1 MSESVNDVCDYVI
14 DKVTDSGES
23 LSNLKLQK
31 LVYYVQAW
39 YLAFENSSLCDEK
52 FEAWVHGP
60 VSRALFNR
68 FASDKSL
75 YSDIYRS
82 DMRDGF
88 TPANLS
94 AEARAH
100 IDRVLSVYAKFSGQ
114 QLEDMTHK
122 EDP

>member
-100 IDRVLSVYAKFSGQ
+100 IDRVLS
-114 QLEDMTHK
+114 
-122 EDP
+122 